1 MNTLSNTILALSL
14 AALGTI
20 QAQAAVKITALQMI
34 STDANGKIQ
43 GVGAHRFKTTNHG
56 GQPCLYVV
64 DGDDLNGAIING
76 PGPEQNGVNLTVA
89 TGTHTYTL
97 YAENAN
103 AYSWNYYTLNLY
115 FDNSNTAQ
123 VSVLAPLNS
132 NSTQFFPPSAANAEF
147 TEDLQ
152 GHSVKAPNTLQYKAG
167 ATVVKLVEFHI
178 SAPSLFNKDRVSPFE
193 AKSNGKFDYVGQFT
207 LEVTAPPQIAA
218 GGVVNAASFAPKIA
232 PGSLF
237 SIFGTDLATARQ
249 DAVSAPLPASL
260 AGASVTVG
268 GKGAPLVF
276 VSAGQINA
284 QVPYETPLGDNVP
297 VVVTVNGQS
306 SPVANVTVMAAAPG
320 IFQFGEKRAVVQND
334 DYTVNTA
341 ENGAA
346 PNSYVVVYLTGAGA
360 VDNPVATGSTAA
372 GNPVS
377 RHKGNVTATIN
388 GTMADI
394 AFAGLTPQFIG
405 LTQVNLKSPDAAGG
419 HIPAG
424 CVRERTGQQHRDDHN
439 QISPLRLGERGASPS
454 LFFFDCTV

>member
-1 MNTLSNTILALSL
+1 MKTLSKTILAL
-14 AALGTI
+14 AVAVLG
-20 QAQAAVKITALQMI
+20 ASYSQAAVKITALQMI

-56 GQPCLYVV
+56 GQPCLYLI

-76 PGPEQNGVNLTVA
+76 PGAAQNGVNLTVS

-103 AYSWNYYTLNLY
+103 AYSWNNYTLNLY

-132 NSTQFFPPSAANAEF
+132 NSTQFFPPSAPNTEF

-152 GHSVKAPNTLQYKAG
+152 GHSVKAPNTLQYKSG
-167 ATVVKLVEFHI
+167 ATVVKIVDFHI

-193 AKSNGKFDYVGQFT
+193 SKSDGKPDYVGQFT
-207 LEVTAPPQIAA
+207 LEVSAPPQIAA
-218 GGVVNAASFAPKIA
+218 GGVVNGASFTSKVA

-237 SIFGTDLATARQ
+237 SIFGTDLAMAKQ
-249 DAVSAPLPASL
+249 DALAAPLPTSL
-260 AGASVTVG
+260 AGAAVTVG
-268 GKGAPLVF
+268 GKPAPLVF

-284 QVPYETPLGDNVP
+284 QVPYEAPLGDVVP

-306 SPVANVTVMAAAPG
+306 SPVANVAVMASAPG

-334 DYTVNTA
+334 DYMVNTT

-346 PNSYVVVYLTGAGA
+346 PNSYVVVYLTGAGP
-360 VDNPVATGSTAA
+360 VDNPVATGSTA
-372 GNPVS
+372 GSNPIS

-394 AFAGLTPQFIG
+394 AFAGLTPQYIG
-405 LTQVNLKSPDAAGG
+405 LTQVNLK
-419 HIPAG
+419 IPALPSG
-424 CVRERTGQQHRDDHN
+424 TYPLVVSVNGQ
-439 QISPLRLGERGASPS
+439 ASN
-454 LFFFDCTV
+454 TAMITIK